1 MSLLKE
7 FLFNPPERKIPLDKP
22 PLETLPQWG
31 HWLETPEMM
40 VAMIPP
46 GHLEVNIRS
55 PLNLVVTS
63 FGETQ
68 GIAAFNSDRLQPYHA
83 LPGGFDIVPNGTTYS
98 SVEDAACF
106 LAFAYSQSFLQRIV
120 NVEAEGQTIELQP
133 GQIAK
138 THWGLSTAIA
148 IQQFFYNGQIGG
160 AFYLES
166 VATAVLAQIVYRR
179 SNLSERLK
187 RPPEFLEPSLL
198 KVALEY
204 MRAHL
209 TQELS
214 LNQIAATVGFSPYH
228 FARGFKVTTG
238 LSPYQYVL
246 RCRLELAQQ
255 LLRNS
260 QLSLAYV
267 AAEAGFGN
275 QSHMTSVFKRMLN
288 ITPKRYQ
295 QEVMIENKLVPV
307 GGSQQ
312 SIVNSQ

>member
-7 FLFNPPERKIPLDKP
+7 FLFNPPERKIPLDQP

-31 HWLETPEMM
+31 HWLETSEMM
-40 VAMIPP
+40 VAIIPP

-63 FGETQ
+63 FGETR
-68 GIAAFNSDRLQPYHA
+68 GIAAFNSDHLQPYQA

-106 LAFAYSQSFLQRIV
+106 VVFGYSQSFLERIV
-120 NVEAEGQTIELQP
+120 QVEAEGQTIELQP
-133 GQIAK
+133 GQISR
-138 THWGLSTAIA
+138 THWGLSAAIA
-148 IQQFFYNGQIGG
+148 IQEFFDNGQIGG

-166 VATAVLAQIVYRR
+166 VATAVLAQIIYRR
-179 SNLSERLK
+179 SNLSGCFK
-187 RPPEFLEPSLL
+187 RSPEFLEPSLL
-198 KVALEY
+198 KVVLEY
-204 MRAHL
+204 IRAHL
-209 TQELS
+209 SQEIN
-214 LNQIAATVGFSPYH
+214 LNQIAATIGFSPYH
-228 FARGFKVTTG
+228 FARAFKVTTG

-246 RCRLELAQQ
+246 RCRLEFAQQ
-255 LLRNS
+255 LLHNP

-275 QSHMTSVFKRMLN
+275 QSHMTSVFQRMLH

-295 QEVMIENKLVPV
+295 QEITGALAKEFS
-307 GGSQQ
+307 SQ
-312 SIVNSQ
+312 I

>member
-7 FLFNPPERKIPLDKP
+7 FLFNPPERKIPLNQP

-68 GIAAFNSDRLQPYHA
+68 GIAAFNSDHLLPYQA

-106 LAFAYSQSFLQRIV
+106 LVFGYSQSFLERIV

-133 GQIAK
+133 GQIPK
-138 THWGLSTAIA
+138 THWGLSAAIA
-148 IQQFFYNGQIGG
+148 IQQFFDDGQIGG

-179 SNLSERLK
+179 SNLSRRFK
-187 RPPEFLEPSLL
+187 RPPEFLDPSLL

-228 FARGFKVTTG
+228 FARAFKVTTG
-238 LSPYQYVL
+238 FSPYQYVM

-255 LLRNS
+255 LLRNP

-267 AAEAGFGN
+267 AAEVGFGN

-295 QEVMIENKLVPV
+295 QEVMIE
-307 GGSQQ
+307 
-312 SIVNSQ
+312 